1 MKQDTIRKHTQTKFL
16 YQRQRTVIDASKNIL
31 DEAEYVLPDGHIEI
45 CLRCG
50 TEVPSHKL
58 QIDLNPDNHK
68 IRMLR
73 TIDLSKRAPSETF
86 RKKAYIPFYGE
97 FPIEF

>member
-1 MKQDTIRKHTQTKFL
+1 MRSEIICQHSKTKFL
-16 YQRQRTVIDASKNIL
+16 YQGQRTVIDASKNIL

-50 TEVPSHKL
+50 TEVPSPKL

-68 IRMLR
+68 IRMIR

-86 RKKAYIPFYGE
+86 RQRAFIPF
-97 FPIEF
+97 